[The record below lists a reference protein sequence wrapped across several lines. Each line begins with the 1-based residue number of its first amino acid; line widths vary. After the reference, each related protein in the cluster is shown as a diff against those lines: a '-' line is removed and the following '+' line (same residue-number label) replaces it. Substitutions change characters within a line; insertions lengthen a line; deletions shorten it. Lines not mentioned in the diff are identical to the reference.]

1 MVAGPLPRYTT
12 TMADGET
19 GAAEGRRLK
28 GEERREAIL
37 AAAGRALADQGF
49 LPLPYEAIAR
59 EAGIS
64 KALIYAHFAT
74 QASLYNALLE
84 QRLGELAG
92 ELALVSRGDFETAA
106 VGAALAYFDEAAE
119 RGPMLNVLLTDGYL
133 DGERSA
139 PARALRDQL
148 WRRFVRASRAY
159 VRLPAH
165 ERVAALAMILAIPE
179 DLGRLVYRGEM
190 EASRARTLC
199 GDLVR
204 SAVRGLRDAQS

>member
-1 MVAGPLPRYTT
+1 
-12 TMADGET
+12 MADGET

-28 GEERREAIL
+28 GEERRDAIL

-84 QRLGELAG
+84 QRLTELAD
-92 ELALVSRGDFETAA
+92 ELSLVTAGDFEDEA

-119 RGPMLNVLLTDGYL
+119 HGPMLNLLLTDGYL
-133 DGERSA
+133 DAERSA
-139 PARALRDQL
+139 DAKAMRNRL
-148 WRRFVRASRAY
+148 WRRFVRGSRSY
-159 VRLPAH
+159 VTLPAH

-179 DLGRLVYRGEM
+179 DLGRLVHRGEM
-190 EASRARTLC
+190 DAGRARTLC

>member
-1 MVAGPLPRYTT
+1 
-12 TMADGET
+12 MADGET
-19 GAAEGRRLK
+19 SASEGRRLK

-84 QRLGELAG
+84 QRLGELAE
-92 ELALVSRGDFETAA
+92 ELALIPPGDFEDEA
-106 VGAALAYFDEAAE
+106 VAAALTYFDEAAE
-119 RGPMLNVLLTDGYL
+119 FGPMLNVLLTDGYL
-133 DGERSA
+133 DGERSDA
-139 PARALRDQL
+139 ARRLRDSL
-148 WRRFVRASRAY
+148 WRRFVRDSRGY
-159 VRLPAH
+159 VTLPSE

-179 DLGRLVYRGEM
+179 DLGRLTYRGELDP
-190 EASRARTLC
+190 ERARSLC

>member
-1 MVAGPLPRYTT
+1 
-12 TMADGET
+12 MADGET
-19 GAAEGRRLK
+19 SATEGRRLK

-74 QASLYNALLE
+74 QASLYNGLLE
-84 QRLGELAG
+84 QRLGELAD
-92 ELALVSRGDFETAA
+92 ELALIPAGNFEDLA
-106 VGAALAYFDEAAE
+106 VAAALAYFDEAAE
-119 RGPMLNVLLTDGYL
+119 HGAMLNVLLTDGYL
-133 DGERSA
+133 DSERSA
-139 PARALRDQL
+139 AARRTRDAL

-159 VRLPAH
+159 VRLPAD

-179 DLGRLVYRGEM
+179 DLGRLVYRGELAA
-190 EASRARTLC
+190 ERARDLC

-204 SAVRGLRDAQS
+204 SAVRGLRDAQN